1 MQPAMQG
8 GKEWGHEM
16 DWHTEEIE
24 VNSEPHSCLLPA
36 FMTTSGFGGLRLG
49 DEVALLSACHRQFQG
64 KEARG
69 GEGGGGTV
77 YVVGNI

>member
-1 MQPAMQG
+1 
-8 GKEWGHEM
+8 
-16 DWHTEEIE
+16 
-24 VNSEPHSCLLPA
+24 
-36 FMTTSGFGGLRLG
+36 MTTSGFGGLRLG